1 MLVILSWARHLLVYW
16 DSGSMC
22 RTASRT
28 LTEVIIT
35 LTLVGIGPALGR
47 LFCDTV
53 LCHPVFLMPEARAL
67 MLISR
72 ASLRVSLSGSLRRRL
87 RISTCM
93 TLAWSMKG
101 LRIRMRRRRVV
112 LF

>member
-1 MLVILSWARHLLVYW
+1 MQ
-16 DSGSMC
+16 
-22 RTASRT
+22 SRKT
-28 LTEVIIT
+28 LTDVMST
-35 LTLVGIGPALGR
+35 LTTAGIGPALR
-47 LFCDTV
+47 HLFCGTA
-53 LCHPVFLMPEARAL
+53 LSHPVFLMPEARAL

-72 ASLRVSLSGSLRRRL
+72 ASLSVSLSGSLRRRL
-87 RISTCM
+87 RISTCI